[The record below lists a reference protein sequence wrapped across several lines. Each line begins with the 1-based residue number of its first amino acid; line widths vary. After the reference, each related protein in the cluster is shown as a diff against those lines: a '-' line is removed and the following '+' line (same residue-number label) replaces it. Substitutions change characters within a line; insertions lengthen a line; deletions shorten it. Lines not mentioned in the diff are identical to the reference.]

1 MKMNSLTGPVN
12 TKCITA
18 KAEELSAHGIDSR
31 LGQAF
36 QLANVGA
43 KLVDDFLQVLQD
55 SLPAKGQLTIPQV
68 HDTVHTSCQSPRG
81 SQRRFGA

>member
-1 MKMNSLTGPVN
+1 MGLLTGPMN

-31 LGQAF
+31 LRQAF

-43 KLVDDFLQVLQD
+43 ELVDDFLQVLQD
-55 SLPAKGQLTIPQV
+55 SLPGKNQLIISQIR
-68 HDTVHTSCQSPRG
+68 DTVHTSCRCPRS

>member
-1 MKMNSLTGPVN
+1 MVLLTGPMN

-31 LGQAF
+31 LRQAF

-43 KLVDDFLQVLQD
+43 ELVDDFLQVLQD
-55 SLPAKGQLTIPQV
+55 SLPAKNQLIIPQV
-68 HDTVHTSCQSPRG
+68 HNTVHTSCQSPRG